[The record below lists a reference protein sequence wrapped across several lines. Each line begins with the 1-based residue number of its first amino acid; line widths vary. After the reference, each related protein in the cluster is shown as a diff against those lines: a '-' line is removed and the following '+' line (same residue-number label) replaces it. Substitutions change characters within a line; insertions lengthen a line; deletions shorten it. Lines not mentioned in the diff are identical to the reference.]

1 MTIPYVTANIA
12 SRVGNLVGSLPLSR
26 KEWGFSRK
34 SLKEYLRNGM
44 VKVNVHLSISGM
56 RIFHILL
63 YLSSQMRM
71 AEWQCHLW
79 HLLRHAGRALHFGP
93 LKYRIVRRRSPCA
106 LPGNRLWRW
115 WTISSPKVSQFLWW
129 RVGGPGWSPRGS
141 NWQAQAVFDWVRIE
155 WNHQNELLVFS
166 LRDTCPVFHIKA
178 GFFSHFSLL

>member
-1 MTIPYVTANIA
+1 MTIICK
-12 SRVGNLVGSLPLSR
+12 LSVLQ
-26 KEWGFSRK
+26 ET
-34 SLKEYLRNGM
+34 E
-44 VKVNVHLSISGM
+44 SISKNNLLEGSIFSQEV
-56 RIFHILL
+56 IFHILL

-79 HLLRHAGRALHFGP
+79 HLSRHAGKARHFGP

-155 WNHQNELLVFS
+155 MESSKWIS
-166 LRDTCPVFHIKA
+166 LRDTCP
-178 GFFSHFSLL
+178 L

>member
-1 MTIPYVTANIA
+1 
-12 SRVGNLVGSLPLSR
+12 
-26 KEWGFSRK
+26 
-34 SLKEYLRNGM
+34 
-44 VKVNVHLSISGM
+44 M

-79 HLLRHAGRALHFGP
+79 HLLRHAGRARHFGP
-93 LKYRIVRRRSPCA
+93 LKCRIARRRSPCA

-155 WNHQNELLVFS
+155 WNDQNYLVWGILVLFSTVKQAFFGDRNLSFFRKLLKFIPSFS
-166 LRDTCPVFHIKA
+166 FLE
-178 GFFSHFSLL
+178 FFLDGHEFCGSK